1 MPEWM
6 VGLNMA
12 WFTLPILIG
21 CVCVI
26 AVLAY
31 KDWREGR

>member
-12 WFTLPILIG
+12 WFTLPFLAGCLI
-21 CVCVI
+21 
-26 AVLAY
+26 ALAAMAWR
-31 KDWREGR
+31 DWR